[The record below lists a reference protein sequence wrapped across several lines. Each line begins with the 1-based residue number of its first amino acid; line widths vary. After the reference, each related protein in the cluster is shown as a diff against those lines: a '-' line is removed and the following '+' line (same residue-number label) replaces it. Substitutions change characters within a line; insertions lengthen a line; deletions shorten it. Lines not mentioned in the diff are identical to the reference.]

1 MLFLFLLME
10 IAVALYGTP
19 ILLHNL
25 MLNRFYLA
33 IECNYALYD
42 HNFFAWIC
50 LIDLFNWMD
59 DFMRS
64 SYNFEFLGVR
74 SL

>member
-10 IAVALYGTP
+10 IAVALYGTQ

-25 MLNRFYLA
+25 MFNRFYLA
-33 IECNYALYD
+33 IECNYVLYD

-59 DFMRS
+59 DYMRS